1 MWAGSAAAQP
11 PKFTGPGGCAAVSCH
26 GGVQTRSETAV
37 LQNEY
42 SVWVVKDKHSRA
54 YEALSMPIS
63 IRMAEILE
71 LGPANKAPRC
81 LACHALAPPASEK
94 AKSFDHSD
102 GVSCESCHG
111 PASEWLG
118 PHTLGADKWSHAQS
132 VAKGMID
139 TRDIAKRTTQC
150 LTCHLGTKDKFVDH
164 ELIAAGHPDLYFEL
178 ASFSSVMPRHWKP
191 QHEKEPKDPWMEVHE
206 LGVGQAV
213 QLREQMLRVARG
225 AANQV
230 NREPARDIWPEYAD
244 MDCFACHH
252 SLAAAKDSWRLL
264 DKRYYAGRRPG
275 NAQFNLSRYSTL
287 RKLVAQVD
295 PGTAQQLQAS
305 VMRVHELVTRLQ
317 ADRGEVAASANRAA
331 QIADGL
337 VGRLA
342 TVQVTPAMTME
353 LMKAIANDGDYV
365 SSNGER
371 VAEQAAMALDSLF
384 TAYKRNARPGN
395 ADQIQAAI
403 HTLFKQLEEP
413 SGYNGPK
420 FAAHLRAVSGLLP

>member
-1 MWAGSAAAQP
+1 MRERHFSRCLGAPNSNREKGRNRGIGVGSEGIRQAALETSSFSGLTGPCAGEYKNIRLRHTKLLFTGFAVWAGFAAAQP

-71 LGPANKAPRC
+71 LGPANKAKRC
-81 LACHALAPPASEK
+81 LACHALAPAPEEK

-118 PHTLGADKWSHAQS
+118 PHTLGSDKWSHAQS

-275 NAQFNLSRYSTL
+275 NAGVSRISC
-287 RKLVAQVD
+287 
-295 PGTAQQLQAS
+295 
-305 VMRVHELVTRLQ
+305 
-317 ADRGEVAASANRAA
+317 AAGPARSGAAGWPAPPSPCLLAAGSGRAT
-331 QIADGL
+331 GS
-337 VGRLA
+337 
-342 TVQVTPAMTME
+342 P
-353 LMKAIANDGDYV
+353 
-365 SSNGER
+365 
-371 VAEQAAMALDSLF
+371 F
-384 TAYKRNARPGN
+384 RPRSRR
-395 ADQIQAAI
+395 
-403 HTLFKQLEEP
+403 P
-413 SGYNGPK
+413 
-420 FAAHLRAVSGLLP
+420 